1 MRLKGLDL
9 NLLMVLDALLKERSV
24 SLAASSLDLG
34 QSAVSSAL
42 SRLREHFGDE
52 LLVPLNR
59 QMVPTAL
66 ALDLHGPVKEWLQ
79 GIDSIVHAQPEFNPR
94 YTRREFVVLC
104 SDYVAETFIPHLIR
118 LLAEDAPDATIA
130 VRPLDASV
138 TSLPEGLAR
147 RGAHFCI
154 LPSEHCS
161 PLHPRA
167 HLFHERFCAVVWRD
181 NRNISETLTLQQLR
195 ELPHVAV
202 QFSDDTPDALDARPL
217 VMSGVFRKTR
227 VVVDQFMLAA
237 QAVIGTSYVTLVPWR
252 LAHQWAN
259 SLPLRLLELP
269 EGSPN
274 IEFDEVLQW
283 NETQLDDPSL
293 HWFRDLMLEA
303 AKSH

>member
-9 NLLMVLDALLKERSV
+9 NLLTVLDALLKERSV
-24 SLAASSLDLG
+24 SRAATSLDLG

-42 SRLREHFGDE
+42 ARLREHFEDE

-94 YTRREFVVLC
+94 DLRREFVVLC
-104 SDYVAETFIPHLIR
+104 SDYVAETFMPRLIR
-118 LLAEDAPDATIA
+118 LLAEEAPGATIA

-138 TSLPEGLAR
+138 TALPEGLAR

-161 PLHPRA
+161 HARPRA
-167 HLFHERFCAVVWRD
+167 HLFHERFCAVVWQD
-181 NRNISETLTLQQLR
+181 NPDIGETLTLGQLR

-202 QFSDDTPDALDARPL
+202 QFSDDSPDALDARPL
-217 VMSGVFRKTR
+217 VLSGVVRKTR
-227 VVVDQFMLAA
+227 VVVDQFMLAT
-237 QAVIGTSYVTLVPWR
+237 QAVIGTTYITLIPYR
-252 LAHQWAN
+252 LGRQWAD

-283 NETQLDDPSL
+283 NEAQLADQSL
-293 HWFRDLMLEA
+293 HWFRDLILEA
-303 AKSH
+303 AKIH